1 VTRRIEADYG
11 ETYLFPPAL
20 EDWVG
25 ADHPARF
32 IRGVVEE
39 LDLVEL
45 GLRQRGQRGE
55 DEGQGGPHYSD
66 ELLLKAWLY
75 GYLNNLRSPRQLEK
89 ACRDNVGLIWLLGRH
104 EPDHNTL
111 WRFWRRHRAG
121 IRGVFRQV
129 VRIASQAQVVGAVL
143 HAVDGTKIQSRAST
157 RRSKRRNRQQLA
169 KQEQEIEAWIEQIEA
184 EVESHEPVKGEP
196 SGRLPESLQEA
207 KKLRRTIREAIRAL
221 EEQDRQDVNLS
232 EPEARTMRCE
242 GGKRLAYNAQSV
254 VDETSGLI
262 VAQGVSQE
270 TTDHFQF
277 LPMLEQ
283 TRENVGQTA
292 ADTVADQ
299 GYRSDRNIGQAEAQG
314 DSVLVQLFEREGEGA
329 EAYHGSRF
337 EYDPHTHGCRC
348 PRGERLVWKGWHKS
362 RHGWME
368 RRYHCDGFRQCPV
381 AKQCSPGQRGRQ
393 IFIGPYRGAVDE
405 QRRRQSQSAE
415 KDKLKRRK
423 VIVEPVFAQIKHNMG
438 FRRWTMWGLEGVQA
452 QWAMLCTTHNLKKLL
467 RLWQEGKLEFAT
479 G

>member
-1 VTRRIEADYG
+1 MTRRIEANYS
-11 ETYLFPPAL
+11 ESYLFPPAL

-32 IRGVVEE
+32 IRAVVEE

-45 GLRQRGQRGE
+45 GLRQRGQWGE
-55 DEGQGGPHYSD
+55 EEGQGRPHYSD

-75 GYLNNLRSPRQLEK
+75 GYLNNLRSPRQLER
-89 ACRDNVGLIWLLGRH
+89 ACRENVGLIWLMGRH
-104 EPDHNTL
+104 KPDHNTL
-111 WRFWRRHRAG
+111 WRFWRKHRSG
-121 IRGVFRQV
+121 IGGVFRQV

-157 RRSKRRNRQQLA
+157 RRSKRWNRKQLA
-169 KQEQEIEAWIEQIEA
+169 KQEQELTAWIEQIEA
-184 EVESHEPVKGEP
+184 EVASHEPVKGEP

-207 KKLRRTIREAIRAL
+207 ETLRQKIREAMQVL
-221 EEQDRQDVNLS
+221 KEQDRQEVNLS
-232 EPEARTMRCE
+232 EPEARTMLCE

-254 VDETSGLI
+254 VDEASGMI
-262 VAQGVSQE
+262 VAQGVSQD
-270 TTDHFQF
+270 TTDHFQL

-314 DSVLVQLFEREGEGA
+314 DSVLVELFQRESEGA
-329 EAYHGSRF
+329 GAYNGSRF
-337 EYDPHTHGCRC
+337 QYDPQTHECRC
-348 PRGERLVWKGWHKS
+348 PRGEKLVFRGWHRS
-362 RHGWME
+362 RHGWRE
-368 RRYHCDGFRQCPV
+368 RRYHCAGFRQCPV
-381 AKQCSPGQRGRQ
+381 AKQCSPGPRGRQ
-393 IFIGPYRGAVDE
+393 IYIGPYRGAVDE
-405 QRRRQSQSAE
+405 QRRRQRQTVA

-423 VIVEPVFAQIKHNMG
+423 VIVEPVFAQIKHNLG
-438 FRRWTMWGLEGVQA
+438 FRRWTQWGLEGVQA

-467 RLWQEGKLEFAT
+467 RLWQAGQFQFAT